1 MKSTL
6 LMRMQGMEQEVC
18 QLFFAVFCQKKLFVS
33 GKTTRFAA
41 YFPFVS
47 TKGITFVDAIRL

>member
-6 LMRMQGMEQEVC
+6 LMRIQGMEQEVC
-18 QLFFAVFCQKKLFVS
+18 QLFFAVFCQKKLFAS

-41 YFPFVS
+41 FLSFVS
-47 TKGITFVDAIRL
+47 TKDITFVDAIRL

>member
-18 QLFFAVFCQKKLFVS
+18 QLFFAVFCQKKLFAS

-41 YFPFVS
+41 FSACVY
-47 TKGITFVDAIRL
+47 TKEVTFVDAIRL